1 MSQAIAAK
9 APITDNLRGI
19 IYMIIAM
26 ACFTVGDLC
35 VKVASQELPSGQVMI
50 ALGLGCTIVFGF
62 MLIRSGEPM
71 WSKAFFERPVMLR
84 NVGEV
89 IGSYGMFMSLAF
101 LPLSTV
107 TAITQTLPLLLTL
120 AAALFLG
127 EKVGIH
133 RITAVVIGF
142 LGSLVVI
149 RPGMGGFDYYT
160 LLTMLAVCGMA
171 MRDIGGRLTRRSI
184 SSLLLSFYSAITLLT
199 SGIFLLML
207 SGGAK
212 MPTQTTWF
220 YLLGLV
226 AAASLGLIVA
236 TQAVRIGELSVVAPF
251 RYIRIV
257 FAVLL
262 GIFFLDEVIDTYTI
276 IGSAITILA
285 GIYIWVR
292 ENRIAAKTT
301 KQP

>member
-1 MSQAIAAK
+1 
-9 APITDNLRGI
+9 
-19 IYMIIAM
+19 
-26 ACFTVGDLC
+26 
-35 VKVASQELPSGQVMI
+35 MI

-62 MLIRSGEPM
+62 LLIRSGEPM
-71 WSKAFFERPVMLR
+71 WSRAFFERPVVLR

-101 LPLSTV
+101 LPLSPV

-120 AAALFLG
+120 IAALFLG
-127 EKVGIH
+127 EKVGVH
-133 RITAVVIGF
+133 RLTAVVVGF
-142 LGSLVVI
+142 IGSLIVI
-149 RPGMGGFDYYT
+149 RPGMDGFDHNA
-160 LLTMLAVCGMA
+160 LLAMVAVVGMS

-184 SSLLLSFYSAITLLT
+184 SSLLLSFYSALTLLAFGT
-199 SGIFLLML
+199 FLLML

-220 YLLGLV
+220 YILGLV

-262 GIFFLDEVIDTYTI
+262 GIFFLDGFMLSFTFRNGFSIKWCNKRPKAMLD
-276 IGSAITILA
+276 
-285 GIYIWVR
+285 
-292 ENRIAAKTT
+292 NK
-301 KQP
+301 

>member
-1 MSQAIAAK
+1 MSQTATVK
-9 APITDNLRGI
+9 APISDNLRGI

-26 ACFTVGDLC
+26 ACFTIGDMC
-35 VKVASQELPSGQVMI
+35 VKLASEELPSGQVMI

-62 MLIRSGEPM
+62 LLIRSGEPM

-84 NVGEV
+84 NVGEI

-199 SGIFLLML
+199 TGTFLLLL

-212 MPTQTTWF
+212 MPTQATWF

-262 GIFFLDEVIDTYTI
+262 GIFFLDETIDTYTI
-276 IGSAITILA
+276 VGSAITILA

-292 ENRIAAKTT
+292 ENKIASKAQST
-301 KQP
+301 